1 MAISPKKQALDVELR
16 DLWSRR
22 ADLDA
27 TGTARLCEIVMDV
40 LMSYRP
46 KELASLSDN
55 NDVYVIGFI
64 ENKVLRPD
72 LLSQCYH
79 TGALCSFYVN
89 YLIDEIRREK
99 RRAGKEIAD
108 RQDNSEGEETSHI
121 EQAADDATHGID
133 PLQIL
138 EDAGFSCLKIATA
151 AREWLATTEDWAR
164 VFVAYSNCPDAE
176 QSEPLV
182 RLAKRLG
189 IKSQA
194 YKAEK
199 LGFNWGKETHAGFE
213 DTLLGRWIVSLGI
226 DIRPE
231 NADLVLGSLKILCF
245 EALSWAEQQRPAT

>member
-1 MAISPKKQALDVELR
+1 MTISPQRQALDAELR

-22 ADLDA
+22 ADLDPVGI
-27 TGTARLCEIVMDV
+27 TRLCEIVMDV
-40 LMSYRP
+40 LMSLRP
-46 KELASLSDN
+46 KELASLSED

-79 TGALCSFYVN
+79 TGALRGFYGN

-99 RRAGKEIAD
+99 RRTGKEVAD
-108 RQDNSEGEETSHI
+108 RQEIDAGEETSHI
-121 EQAADDATHGID
+121 EQAADDASHEIE
-133 PLQIL
+133 PLQML
-138 EDAGFSCLKIATA
+138 EDAGFSCPKIATA
-151 AREWLATTEDWAR
+151 ARGWLESTEDWAR
-164 VFVAYSNCPDAE
+164 VFVAYSNCPDAD

-213 DTLLGRWIVSLGI
+213 ETLLGRWIVSLGI

-231 NADLVLGSLKILCF
+231 NANLVLGALKILCF
-245 EALSWAEQQRPAT
+245 EALSWAEQQGPTT

>member
-1 MAISPKKQALDVELR
+1 MAISPMKQALDAELC

-27 TGTARLCEIVMDV
+27 TGMTRLCEIVMDV
-40 LMSYRP
+40 LMSLRP
-46 KELASLSDN
+46 KELASLSEDN
-55 NDVYVIGFI
+55 EVYVIGFI

-79 TGALCSFYVN
+79 TGALCGFYKH

-99 RRAGKEIAD
+99 RRTGKEIAD

-121 EQAADDATHGID
+121 EQTAEDATHGID

-138 EDAGFSCLKIATA
+138 EDAGFSCPKIATA
-151 AREWLATTEDWAR
+151 ARKWLESTEDWAR
-164 VFVAYSNCPDAE
+164 MFVAYSNCPDAE
-176 QSEPLV
+176 QSEPLF
-182 RLAKRLG
+182 RLAERLG

-199 LGFNWGKETHAGFE
+199 LGFNWGKKTHAGFE
-213 DTLLGRWIVSLGI
+213 KTLLGLWIVSLGI

-231 NADLVLGSLKILCF
+231 NADLVLGALKILCF
-245 EALSWAEQQRPAT
+245 EALSWAELQGPAT